1 MQRKGLFNLEIGYN
15 MGYMTFGQQVA
26 QHLHFLREAGLELE
40 DLTIDSPE
48 FIRCRATGG
57 LGRGEYAYKT
67 ASKRL
72 NNGLVQDKL
81 LGYQI
86 LNANGSKIFAK
97 GIRTAGLFHQ
107 LTKLVNGI
115 PIGIA
120 ESYVTAATCLEL
132 VGFRMVTAFTSDN
145 LKEVAKVLQQ
155 RYPNSPMII
164 FADNDRHLNM
174 NKGVI
179 SANEALAQLK
189 NAGIMLIPSFD
200 GYPATRDYSDWN
212 DLVRE
217 IGHKRA
223 REQIQKGLS
232 LTQSAR
238 ISFGN
243 S

>member
-72 NNGLVQDKL
+72 NNGLVGLMTWCRSESGQVNIYKTYGYPSTPDNYQGKDLSFASSLNDCQVITKEQLCCNIDIERIRKFWELSSHHGESDYLKRKGVGAYRIRFRENQYGKVGVIPMRDVQDKL

-97 GIRTAGLFHQ
+97 GI
-107 LTKLVNGI
+107 V
-115 PIGIA
+115 
-120 ESYVTAATCLEL
+120 
-132 VGFRMVTAFTSDN
+132 VGKKWTEF
-145 LKEVAKVLQQ
+145 
-155 RYPNSPMII
+155 
-164 FADNDRHLNM
+164 
-174 NKGVI
+174 NK
-179 SANEALAQLK
+179 K
-189 NAGIMLIPSFD
+189 
-200 GYPATRDYSDWN
+200 
-212 DLVRE
+212 
-217 IGHKRA
+217 
-223 REQIQKGLS
+223 
-232 LTQSAR
+232 
-238 ISFGN
+238 
-243 S
+243 